1 MPAPTAARTW
11 LNGHLPTSVP
21 GRAGIGSGRVDSHD
35 RRTGSVVA
43 APAGNLLRMDQSEA
57 PILEALRD
65 YQQRGELSYTPPGH
79 KQARGAD
86 PRVRAVLGDA
96 VFTSD
101 VLAIGG
107 LDDHQESHQ
116 VLMRAEEL
124 MAEAVHAR
132 LTFFSTCGSSLSVK
146 AAMLAVAGPQEK
158 LLVGRDAHKSV
169 VSGLILSG
177 VRPVWVEPQ
186 WDHERH
192 LAHPPSPASFE
203 AAFAQHPDARGA
215 LVTSPTP
222 YGACADLAAIAQVC
236 HQRGRP
242 LIVDEAWG
250 AHLPFHPDLPS
261 WAMDAGADVCVTS
274 IHKMGS
280 GLEQGSVFHL
290 GGDLID
296 PAVLA
301 SRADLLGTT
310 SPSVLIYAGL
320 DGWRRQMAQHGKQ
333 LLGDAL
339 DLAYRVRAEIETIDG
354 LHVNDRADFVGPG
367 RAADLDPLP
376 VVIDLAQTGTTG
388 YRAAKWLRERH
399 AIDVHLTDHRRISA
413 QFTHADSP
421 ETARPLLAALR
432 ELSRCADELRD
443 APQVAVPSP
452 QDLRLEQACLPR
464 DAYFGATED
473 VPPAQAAGRI
483 SAEMLTPY
491 PPGVP
496 AALPG
501 ERLTEPVLRYL
512 RTGLDAGMRI
522 PDAADERLRT
532 VRVLARAAQAD

>member
-1 MPAPTAARTW
+1 
-11 LNGHLPTSVP
+11 
-21 GRAGIGSGRVDSHD
+21 
-35 RRTGSVVA
+35 
-43 APAGNLLRMDQSEA
+43 MDQSEA
-57 PILEALRD
+57 PILRALDRYRNSD
-65 YQQRGELSYTPPGH
+65 ELSYSPPGH

-96 VFTSD
+96 AFASD

-107 LDDHQESHQ
+107 LDDHQESHR
-116 VLMRAEEL
+116 VLARAEEL

-158 LLVGRDAHKSV
+158 LLVGRDAHKAV
-169 VSGLILSG
+169 VAGLILSG

-186 WDHERH
+186 WDAERR
-192 LAHPPSPASFE
+192 LAHPPAPDAYE
-203 AAFAQHPDARGA
+203 AAFARHPDARGA

-222 YGACADLAAIAQVC
+222 YGACADLPALADVC
-236 HQRGRP
+236 HRRGRP

-250 AHLPFHPDLPS
+250 AHLPFHPDLPT

-296 PAVLA
+296 PAALA

-320 DGWRRQMAQHGKQ
+320 DGWRRQMVEHGHR
-333 LLGDAL
+333 LIGAAL
-339 DLAYRVRAEIETIDG
+339 DLAHRVRAEIEAMPG
-354 LHVNDRADFVGPG
+354 LHVGDRADFVGPG

-376 VVIDLAQTGTTG
+376 VVIDLAETGTTG
-388 YRAAKWLRERH
+388 YRAARWLRERH
-399 AIDVHLTDHRRISA
+399 GVDAHLVDHRRIST
-413 QFTHADSP
+413 QLTHADS
-421 ETARPLLAALR
+421 ERTTEPLLAALR
-432 ELSRCADELRD
+432 DLVRHLPELRD
-443 APQVAVPSP
+443 APAVAVPTSAE
-452 QDLRLEQACLPR
+452 LRLEQVCLPR
-464 DAYFGATED
+464 DAYFGTVED
-473 VPPAQAAGRI
+473 VPLDEAAGRI
-483 SAEMLTPY
+483 AAEMLTPY
-491 PPGVP
+491 PPGIP

-501 ERLTEPVLRYL
+501 ERLTTPVLRYL
-512 RTGLDAGMRI
+512 RTGVAAGMRV
-522 PDAADERLRT
+522 PDAADQGLRT
-532 VRVLARAAQAD
+532 LRVLVRAAGAD